1 MGDEGDVEKCGK
13 RKGLIVVVVASEFVE
28 LGDISKGFLTWISM
42 SITNMSCFGYHN
54 NVVFQDRCRGEGLN
68 WRRSFR
74 MSLLFLVPV

>member
-54 NVVFQDRCRGEGLN
+54 NVNATSTAR
-68 WRRSFR
+68 
-74 MSLLFLVPV
+74 SLLYVLGPSEPP